1 MFAFTHPLPPILAE
15 KFSSK
20 LRFFI
25 QNSLIFISSQTWDCD
40 VLGSKKLCGK
50 SISSGSWSSRSNV
63 KTSNRKPDG
72 KTMFTWLLDV
82 RCSRKMSKTSILRFL
97 LLNLFSS
104 RRPMKS
110 AFIQWTRAVWFLL
123 SHSLQPWNQIGLNII
138 ISVGMFTL
146 PVCLTTQLTY
156 LKLVSKKRVY

>member
-1 MFAFTHPLPPILAE
+1 MAFSPPEYCRLFAQKKAYQGGVTGTPGTPPSYAPGFAGIAAAMFAFTHPLPPILAE
-15 KFSSK
+15 KLSSK

-72 KTMFTWLLDV
+72 KTMVTWLLDV

-104 RRPMKS
+104 RRPM
-110 AFIQWTRAVWFLL
+110 
-123 SHSLQPWNQIGLNII
+123 
-138 ISVGMFTL
+138 
-146 PVCLTTQLTY
+146 
-156 LKLVSKKRVY
+156 